1 MTRDVYCESRIR
13 NFSHPGSRGQK
24 APDLGSG
31 PATPRGSNYAYEDV
45 LIVSSSPVEEASGQ
59 KDGRTDISP
68 EEAAR
73 HSLETIS
80 SHSANKGVRGK
91 KRKRRQRRYKNTFF
105 YS

>member
-1 MTRDVYCESRIR
+1 M
-13 NFSHPGSRGQK
+13 
-24 APDLGSG
+24 
-31 PATPRGSNYAYEDV
+31 
-45 LIVSSSPVEEASGQ
+45 SSSPVEEAGGQ

-91 KRKRRQRRYKNTFF
+91 KRMKETAKQKKNF